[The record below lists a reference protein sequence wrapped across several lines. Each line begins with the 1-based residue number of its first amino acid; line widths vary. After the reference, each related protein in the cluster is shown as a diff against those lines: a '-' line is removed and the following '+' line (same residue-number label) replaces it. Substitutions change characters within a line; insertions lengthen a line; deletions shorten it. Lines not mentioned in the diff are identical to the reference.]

1 MLLSDEF
8 KDTIIREVKIESLK
22 ILTQRDNDLEISI
35 TSNVC
40 ALIGRSL
47 GYDLLEKDRV
57 KEIIRDSVD
66 HIEVNLDDD
75 DRIPGLLFEYL
86 KRIICQEIKLDLAL
100 TGLKNF

>member
-8 KDTIIREVKIESLK
+8 KKTMIREVKIESLK
-22 ILTQRDNDLEISI
+22 ILTQRDNNLEISI
-35 TSNVC
+35 ESNIC

-57 KEIIRDSVD
+57 KEIVREAVD
-66 HIEVNLDDD
+66 HIEVNLAND

-86 KRIICQEIKLDLAL
+86 KRIICQEIKLDLAIV
-100 TGLKNF
+100 GLRNF